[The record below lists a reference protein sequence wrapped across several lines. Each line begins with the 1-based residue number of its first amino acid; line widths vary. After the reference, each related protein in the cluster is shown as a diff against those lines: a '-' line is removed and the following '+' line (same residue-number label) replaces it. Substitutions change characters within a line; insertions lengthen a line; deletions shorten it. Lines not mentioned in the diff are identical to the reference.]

1 MEFQHFVVK
10 YLYSEK
16 VENKRVFLRIKCVS
30 GQVCEDG
37 PEHLMKNGWMVY
49 EQETLFH
56 FIPAAIP

>member
-1 MEFQHFVVK
+1 MVK